1 MHVYLPLHV
10 SVVVMTGDNS
20 GRENDG
26 FQAFFKC
33 WIAEQNQHLDD
44 LVVASK
50 AADYNGDHDQVL
62 LSSLVER
69 VLKHYEQYYNAKFQ
83 WAKQEVLSMLSPPW
97 RSSLEDAFLW
107 IGGWRP
113 SMAFHLLY
121 SKSGLHPE
129 DCSAELMR
137 GLRFSNT
144 GDLGDLSQWQLTMVD
159 ELQRRTIQE
168 EKHISE
174 KMAKLQ
180 ETLADNPLVE
190 LSHLATDKMRKNNN
204 VHEEGGD
211 DHMERVES
219 TLASKEEGL
228 EKILHKADD
237 LRITTLKNITQILSP
252 LQAVHF
258 LIAAA
263 ELNLRVHDWGI
274 KKDDATN

>member
-1 MHVYLPLHV
+1 
-10 SVVVMTGDNS
+10 MTGDNIAP
-20 GRENDG
+20 EMNG
-26 FQAFFKC
+26 FQAFFES
-33 WIAEQNQHLDD
+33 WLSEQDQHLQD
-44 LVVASK
+44 LIIASK
-50 AADYNGDHDQVL
+50 QHQKRAADDDDRVL

-69 VLKHYEQYYNAKFQ
+69 VVKHYEQYYNKKSQ
-83 WAKQEVLSMLSPPW
+83 WAKQDVLRMLSPPW

-121 SKSGLHPE
+121 SKSGLQLE
-129 DCSAELMR
+129 ASFAELMR
-137 GLRFSNT
+137 GLRLST
-144 GDLGDLSQWQLTMVD
+144 GDLGDLSHCQLTMVD
-159 ELQRRTIQE
+159 KVQRRTIE
-168 EKHISE
+168 DEKHLSE

-180 ETLADNPLVE
+180 ETVADATLVE
-190 LSHLATDKMRKNNN
+190 LAHEATEMMRNNE
-204 VHEEGGD
+204 VHEGGAD

-237 LRITTLKNITQILSP
+237 LRMKTLRNITQILSP

-263 ELNLRVHDWGI
+263 ELHLRVHDWGK
-274 KKDDATN
+274 KKDALSH